1 MTAMPADARGRL
13 KQLSRRLA
21 AGVFLDAW
29 IPCTIGALMGAGI
42 AALVCRIFL
51 PAAGGAVR
59 GFWIVPVLAIV
70 PAAVVCWRRAF
81 SPADV
86 VAIADWLAGGNGM
99 LMAVAETGDA
109 AWLGSAALERASAV
123 QLPRLRPWRKL
134 PWLVASLAF
143 LAVALSIPQR
153 APRASNTAVA
163 QDIAKRLET
172 TVVELKQQK

>member
-13 KQLSRRLA
+13 EQLSRRLA

-29 IPCTIGALMGAGI
+29 IPCTIAALMVAGS
-42 AALVCRIFL
+42 AALVCRIFV
-51 PAAGGAVR
+51 PAAAGAVR
-59 GFWIVPVLAIV
+59 CFWIAPVLAIF

-81 SPADV
+81 LPADV

-109 AWLGSAALERASAV
+109 AWLGSAPLERASAF

-134 PWLVASLAF
+134 PWLVAAGPFLSLAPS
-143 LAVALSIPQR
+143 VAQR
-153 APRASNTAVA
+153 TPPPSNTAVA
-163 QDIAKRLET
+163 HEIP
-172 TVVELKQQK
+172 

>member
-1 MTAMPADARGRL
+1 MTEMPADARARL

-29 IPCTIGALMGAGI
+29 IPSAIAALMVAGS
-42 AALVCRIFL
+42 AALVCRIFV
-51 PAAGGAVR
+51 PVAAGAVR
-59 GFWIVPVLAIV
+59 WLWIAPVLALV

-109 AWLGSAALERASAV
+109 AWLGSAPLPPVSV
-123 QLPRLRPWRKL
+123 FPLPRLCPMRKL
-134 PWLVASLAF
+134 PMPLCSAPVVFLPLVFCNSQ
-143 LAVALSIPQR
+143 LS
-153 APRASNTAVA
+153 
-163 QDIAKRLET
+163 
-172 TVVELKQQK
+172 

>member
-1 MTAMPADARGRL
+1 MTAMPADARARL

-29 IPCTIGALMGAGI
+29 IPPPIAAPMGAGS
-42 AALVCRIFL
+42 AAPLCRIFV
-51 PAAGGAVR
+51 PVAAGAVR
-59 GFWIVPVLAIV
+59 WLWIAPVLALV

-109 AWLGSAALERASAV
+109 AWLGSAPLARASSF
-123 QLPRLRPWRKL
+123 QLPRLRLWRKL
-134 PWLVASLAF
+134 PWLVAS
-143 LAVALSIPQR
+143 AV
-153 APRASNTAVA
+153 
-163 QDIAKRLET
+163 
-172 TVVELKQQK
+172 